1 METPGNV
8 VIVLYKKGSKYKILL
23 SRTFVFYSFEL
34 YFSSDISCMWMH

>member
-23 SRTFVFYSFEL
+23 SRTFVSYSFEL